1 MSRCLLAARCATVV
15 QWGCS
20 VYAILAVYLLP
31 GLAAWAGEAAPAP
44 SCRILAYPAEV
55 YEGQPFEVTV
65 AFELPAALG
74 QVRLHCELKG
84 SDPTVFLSETALV
97 QGTGTHTF
105 RHTAPARRLTPGV
118 LFAVWL
124 GDDWRRAL
132 SPIQTT
138 PQVPFLT
145 QEVLKADE
153 ADRAAAPE
161 ILKRIGYAR
170 APKGNI
176 AILSDPNLAVT
187 VIVAEQV
194 RFAVTFGKGQDF
206 GVADLDAAALSNRF
220 VLNRGNFD
228 LLVLTDARSLPARS
242 VRPILRFLREGG
254 NLMAI
259 GTPAFEHILHQVDGK
274 WLDAEQIRQLVWDT
288 PPAHLL
294 CAFEPADLAGWRRA
308 TNSPETKTTFES
320 IPNGKKGNCLRVHIP
335 DLSGWDTLASPLLDS
350 PFPKGHALTCFW
362 AKGTEKTR
370 ELAIEWAERDGSR
383 WIATI
388 PLTEFWRHY
397 ALAPAEFR
405 YWQDNPSK
413 GRGGTGDCF
422 NPATAQRI
430 TFGLAF
436 THTQVAHGEHTYWV
450 DELGTAPAPR
460 AEASRLAAE
469 TADEV
474 FLETLS
480 PAYKFYPITNARRL
494 VVNLSEAGRQAEPN
508 GALREPQSSHVRP
521 QATGCDKG
529 RPWRWIP
536 LVEALDEKDRPCG
549 FPATLL
555 VHADG
560 PFRGGTW
567 AVLPPASD
575 GSLSVGVCPLSRWIA
590 DRMLLGGLWLFEGG
604 SRWYTNFED
613 LSVVLGATAANLG
626 RAEANAALTLR
637 VRTPKGEKAVF
648 EQRFDAKLGP
658 GQRRSW
664 RATWEPRGFPDA
676 PYRVE
681 TTLEQNGQVIDRLA
695 HDLNVWRPK
704 AKPAFITTKGLD
716 FVLDGKPWYPHGVNY
731 MPSSGIASED
741 GAYFECWLDPF
752 PYDPEVI
759 QTDLERIRDAGMNM
773 VSVFIHHRSL
783 ESGNLLDL
791 LRRCEALGLKVNL
804 SLRPGTP
811 LDFEWDKI
819 RAIIERYRLAQNDTV
834 FAYDLAWEPQ
844 FGNHEAR
851 RVHDAAWERWIAE
864 RYGSVEN
871 AEKDWGMPCPRENGK
886 ITNPSNEQV
895 SKDGPWRVMVAAY
908 RRFLDDLLADAYSRA
923 RRLVRSVDPNHLVS
937 FRMTIAGDPT
947 IDEGGSIPYDFRATA
962 PGVDIVCP
970 EGYGRIGDWD
980 RVKAGAFTVA
990 YARCVAPDRPLM
1002 WAEFGNSVWD
1012 RRLSRPDPK
1021 AIEWTADFYAN
1032 FYKMALLSESAGTVC
1047 WWYPGG
1053 FRVGENSDYGII
1065 NPDGSDRP
1073 ITKVI
1078 RDYAPK
1084 FGSLVVRP
1092 SGRTEDGLKPALP
1105 TGNGLKPALRT
1116 RTEPKHWITID
1127 RDAHPGG
1134 LPAIYRSV
1142 EAEFW
1147 QAMDQ
1152 GKFPAL
1158 RHAGQGTTSADC
1170 PLLAV
1175 GNVPYTG
1182 ENPPKLL
1189 NGLFAAVM
1197 VKNAAGQWQEVRS
1210 GDVVAVPRGQPV
1222 RARIVL
1228 TNTGFATWL
1237 APKAGADDAGRVYV
1251 TVAREPKP
1259 GPPAGMLPFAAD
1271 VPYLGETDLGEQTLL
1286 PSVGEPETRVRL
1298 CLTGQGRMVFGPK
1311 FRLTLRPA
1319 P

>member
-1 MSRCLLAARCATVV
+1 MIQREWLIFAALAALCRPGPA
-15 QWGCS
+15 
-20 VYAILAVYLLP
+20 AIAAEAV
-31 GLAAWAGEAAPAP
+31 PAP
-44 SCRILAYPAEV
+44 SCRIVTYPAEV
-55 YEGQPFEVTV
+55 FEGQPVEVTV

-74 QVRLHCELKG
+74 QVRLHCELKS
-84 SDPTVFLSETALV
+84 SDPTVFLSETALI

-105 RHTAPARRLTPGV
+105 RLTAPARRQTPSV
-118 LFAVWL
+118 LFAVWM

-138 PQVPFLT
+138 SQVPFLT
-145 QEVLKADE
+145 QDALKADE

-170 APKGNI
+170 APKGNV
-176 AILSDPNLAVT
+176 AILSDPDLGET
-187 VIVAEQV
+187 VDAANMV
-194 RFAVTFGKGQDF
+194 RFDVPCGKGQEI
-206 GVADLDAAALSNRF
+206 GAADLDGSALSNRF
-220 VLNRGNFD
+220 VLDREHFD
-228 LLVLTDARSLPARS
+228 LLVLTGARSLPARS

-254 NLMAI
+254 NLIAM
-259 GTPAFEHILHQVDGK
+259 GTPAFERILLQVDGK
-274 WLDAEQIRQLVWDT
+274 WLDGEQIRQLVRDT

-294 CAFEPADLAGWRRA
+294 FGFEPAELAGWRRG
-308 TNSPETKTTFES
+308 TNSPETKTTFGS
-320 IPNGKKGNCLRVHIP
+320 IPNGEKGNCLRVHIP
-335 DLSGWDTLASPLLDS
+335 DLSGWDTLASPSLDS
-350 PFPKGHALTCFW
+350 PFPKGHTLTCFW

-370 ELAIEWAERDGSR
+370 ELSVEWTERDGSR

-388 PLTEFWRHY
+388 PLSENWRHY
-397 ALAPAEFR
+397 ALSPAVFR

-413 GRGGTGDCF
+413 GRGGAGDWL
-422 NPATAQRI
+422 NPANAVRI

-436 THTQVAHGEHTYWV
+436 THTQVVHGEHTYWV
-450 DELGTAPAPR
+450 DEIGTAPDPR
-460 AEASRLAAE
+460 PEATRLAAA

-480 PAYKFYPITNARRL
+480 PAYRFYTMSNARRL
-494 VVNLSEAGRQAEPN
+494 VLNRPEVGPRTDAIDAPVGAE
-508 GALREPQSSHVRP
+508 SSQVRP

-536 LVEALDEKDRPCG
+536 LVEALDGKDRPCG

-555 VHADG
+555 VNADG
-560 PFRGGTW
+560 PFRGSAW
-567 AVLPPASD
+567 AVFARGAGGYPFTDLVRIPPW
-575 GSLSVGVCPLSRWIA
+575 LVSRMF
-590 DRMLLGGLWLFEGG
+590 RGLWLLEGG
-604 SRWYTNFED
+604 SQWYTCFAD
-613 LSVVLGATAANLG
+613 QSVVLGATAANLG
-626 RAEANAALTLR
+626 RAEADVTVTLR
-637 VRTPKGEKAVF
+637 VLPLGGRGSGRAAGAEDGKPIF
-648 EQRFDAKLGP
+648 EQRFEAKLGA
-658 GQRRSW
+658 GQRQSW
-664 RATWEPRGFPDA
+664 RTTWGARGFPDA

-681 TTLEQNGQVIDRLA
+681 TTLAEKGQVIDRLA
-695 HDLNVWRPK
+695 HDLGVWRPK
-704 AKPAFITTKGLD
+704 AKPSFITTKGLD
-716 FVLDGKPWYPHGVNY
+716 FILDGKPWYPHGVNY

-741 GAYFECWLDPF
+741 GAYFEYWLDPF

-759 QTDLERIRDAGMNM
+759 QTDLERVRDMGMNM
-773 VSVFIHHRSL
+773 VSIFIHHRSI
-783 ESGNLLDL
+783 ESGNLLDI

-811 LDFEWDKI
+811 LEFEWDKV
-819 RAIIERYRLAQNDTV
+819 REIIQKYRLAQNDTV

-844 FGNHEAR
+844 FGNHDAR

-864 RYGSVEN
+864 RYGSVES
-871 AEKDWGMPCPRENGK
+871 AEKDWGMPCPRENGQ

-895 SKDGPWRVMVAAY
+895 SKDGPWRVMAAAY
-908 RRFLDDLLADAYSRA
+908 RRFLDDLLGEAYSRA

-990 YARCVAPDRPLM
+990 YARCVAPGRPLM
-1002 WAEFGNSVWD
+1002 WAEFGNNVWD
-1012 RRLSRPDPK
+1012 RRASRPDPK
-1021 AIEWTADFYAN
+1021 AIEWTAGFYAN
-1032 FYKMALLSESAGTVC
+1032 FYKMALLSESSGTVC

-1053 FRVGENSDYGII
+1053 FRVGENSDYGIL

-1073 ITKVI
+1073 ITAVI

-1084 FGSLVVRP
+1084 FGVRP
-1092 SGRTEDGLKPALP
+1092 SGRSDDGLKPALQ

-1142 EAEFW
+1142 QAEFW
-1147 QAMDQ
+1147 KAMDEGQ
-1152 GKFPAL
+1152 FPAL

-1182 ENPPKLL
+1182 HNPPKLL
-1189 NGLFAAVM
+1189 NALFAAVS
-1197 VKNAAGQWQEVRS
+1197 VRNAAGQWHDVRS
-1210 GDVVAVPRGQPV
+1210 GDEVAVPRGSPACV
-1222 RARIVL
+1222 RIAL

-1237 APKAGADDAGRVYV
+1237 SPKSRADAPGGVQLVVRGDGEAG
-1251 TVAREPKP
+1251 
-1259 GPPAGMLPFAAD
+1259 PALGGFAVPSD
-1271 VPYLGETDLGEQTLL
+1271 TPYLGEADLGEIAL
-1286 PSVGEPETRVRL
+1286 PGSITESARIALEMEAK
-1298 CLTGQGRMVFGPK
+1298 GRMRFGPK
-1311 FRLTLRPA
+1311 FRLSLRPT